1 MPELDNSKPPLFVPS
16 KRSYND
22 FVLAWRGHSR
32 KRNYSQLL
40 EWAENPDNA
49 PEALTQQQQT
59 WNSRFFSDLVDSLY
73 NGETD
78 DAATAALAAI
88 DAAADDGMQL
98 WTALKREIDITLP
111 SARSHAEDQLKTK
124 TKQKHDETVAEFGL
138 RFRAV
143 CANVHERHRASP
155 LNWLLIWTLT
165 TTTRSSYPTSSVAP
179 TNARPYTIVSYAQI
193 QKTADA
199 ALHYPCKGAAVAVTA
214 AARVAEEAATPNV
227 STRSDTTDAAKTQTV
242 QLHTLTTLRCVMR
255 LAARV
260 TTQHVGAATP
270 TQAAEVAVDEADI
283 KVAEAD
289 EEDDTRCT
297 TDASHHGIGG
307 TQQYLPPPPPLP
319 SQLMQNNIARVG
331 EAFPTMNAPPPTG
344 QMYQTGPY
352 RRTFAITLATNEP
365 NCSKYIVDNAS
376 PYTLTGSLHHLYD
389 VQQLEKPKE
398 IGGIKKDSTIECTHV
413 GKIDFTTHEG
423 TLTVS
428 NAYYSAELAGFVSI
442 LSYIV
447 MRDAGAVLVDKKTD
461 PYILLPNSDIMF
473 LKEMDSGHL
482 YTELTSLTNVDEAY
496 PTLPINAG
504 QWHARLGHL
513 HPRRIENFPS
523 DAEQIP
529 ADAECPACQLH
540 KSKRTRREPAQSIT
554 EYKIGE
560 VWSTDAIRP
569 GTISVS
575 GVTTFFPFIDYG
587 SRFVFDY
594 YAVSKEITEYIAIL
608 KQWVSDIHTVRNTVN
623 PDINWPKQLRTDHEQ
638 LFMHPDCVAFLNYH
652 GITAVPVPPYQH
664 HKVGRVERRYG
675 IIHQHALVM
684 METAQIYDRVWPAA
698 YSFAVFHT
706 NSAKQYP
713 SAIVH
718 GVTTDSQGMYPSP
731 NSMFLKRETDLNFT
745 RIPFCVSYVYYEQH
759 SKFQQ
764 RSNRGVLVGYSKDV
778 PGSYVIWQPDENKTK
793 LSAHVTC
800 MEKLKE
806 DGTLLHPAHIFY
818 PELARTK
825 VSKSAC
831 VFNIGTKIGPGG
843 RRIAKTSVPH
853 APSTNLMEIGG
864 ELDTHSQKT
873 THSALDYAFATD
885 VSETPGF
892 EPRTYEEAIHSK
904 DHERWILAID
914 SELNSHQLYGTWIV
928 IDNDGTVK
936 NLIGCKWVFKIK
948 LNSDGSIA
956 RYKARLVAQGF
967 SQIHGVDYSET
978 YAPVVQYQTLRT
990 LLAIYSARGFYF
1002 GQIDVE
1008 TAYLYALVQELI
1020 YMRPPKGTNYGPNK
1034 ICRLLKSLYGLK
1046 QAGRNWYLDLKDYLV
1061 ELGFKPG
1068 EVDIGMYSAAVGTEN
1083 EIWILVYVDDI
1094 IFASKNEQ
1102 TKDIL
1107 AGHLRKKYRITEPA
1121 QLTWALGMKISF
1133 AADGIILT
1141 QDLYVSKI
1149 LERFGF
1155 TSAAKSATTPLA
1167 HGTTLTRA
1175 DEEDAEARHLAQQ
1188 FVGAILYAAV
1198 ISRPDLSSTVRVMS
1212 HVMSKPPSNFEACK
1226 KHVLRYL
1233 SGTINRGIKY
1243 NTNSNVP
1250 LKLIGYCD
1258 ASWGD
1263 NHENRR
1269 STSGYIFFL
1278 NGGPISWASYLQTTV
1293 ALSTVESEVM
1303 ALTEAI
1309 KEAIYIRRLLESLG
1323 AAQEGPTIIY
1333 TDSTELK
1340 RSSIIRRRTG
1350 ERNTSRSDAS
1360 SSSFTSDTKRSK
1372 SNE

>member
-78 DAATAALAAI
+78 DAATAALAAM

-138 RFRAV
+138 RFRGAV
-143 CANVHERHRASP
+143 REFKNRGGEMTNYKYAELFAANVHERHQRIALELVTDLDPDDDNAIIIPDIIRRTNERASLHDRIIRANP
-155 LNWLLIWTLT
+155 E
-165 TTTRSSYPTSSVAP
+165 
-179 TNARPYTIVSYAQI
+179 
-193 QKTADA
+193 TADA

-227 STRSDTTDAAKTQTV
+227 STRSDTTDAAKMQTV

-376 PYTLTGSLHHLYD
+376 PYTLTGSLNHLYD

-398 IGGIKKDSTIECTHV
+398 IGGIKKDSTIKCTHV

-428 NAYYSAELAGFVSI
+428 NAYY
-442 LSYIV
+442 
-447 MRDAGAVLVDKKTD
+447 
-461 PYILLPNSDIMF
+461 
-473 LKEMDSGHL
+473 
-482 YTELTSLTNVDEAY
+482 
-496 PTLPINAG
+496 
-504 QWHARLGHL
+504 
-513 HPRRIENFPS
+513 
-523 DAEQIP
+523 
-529 ADAECPACQLH
+529 
-540 KSKRTRREPAQSIT
+540 
-554 EYKIGE
+554 
-560 VWSTDAIRP
+560 
-569 GTISVS
+569 
-575 GVTTFFPFIDYG
+575 
-587 SRFVFDY
+587 
-594 YAVSKEITEYIAIL
+594 
-608 KQWVSDIHTVRNTVN
+608 
-623 PDINWPKQLRTDHEQ
+623 
-638 LFMHPDCVAFLNYH
+638 
-652 GITAVPVPPYQH
+652 
-664 HKVGRVERRYG
+664 
-675 IIHQHALVM
+675 
-684 METAQIYDRVWPAA
+684 
-698 YSFAVFHT
+698 
-706 NSAKQYP
+706 
-713 SAIVH
+713 
-718 GVTTDSQGMYPSP
+718 
-731 NSMFLKRETDLNFT
+731 
-745 RIPFCVSYVYYEQH
+745 
-759 SKFQQ
+759 
-764 RSNRGVLVGYSKDV
+764 
-778 PGSYVIWQPDENKTK
+778 
-793 LSAHVTC
+793 
-800 MEKLKE
+800 
-806 DGTLLHPAHIFY
+806 
-818 PELARTK
+818 
-825 VSKSAC
+825 
-831 VFNIGTKIGPGG
+831 
-843 RRIAKTSVPH
+843 
-853 APSTNLMEIGG
+853 
-864 ELDTHSQKT
+864 
-873 THSALDYAFATD
+873 
-885 VSETPGF
+885 
-892 EPRTYEEAIHSK
+892 
-904 DHERWILAID
+904 
-914 SELNSHQLYGTWIV
+914 
-928 IDNDGTVK
+928 
-936 NLIGCKWVFKIK
+936 
-948 LNSDGSIA
+948 
-956 RYKARLVAQGF
+956 
-967 SQIHGVDYSET
+967 
-978 YAPVVQYQTLRT
+978 
-990 LLAIYSARGFYF
+990 GFYF

-1102 TKDIL
+1102 TKDIF

-1121 QLTWALGMKISF
+1121 QLTWALGMKVSF

-1198 ISRPDLSSTVRVMS
+1198 ISRPDLSSTVRAMS

-1243 NTNSNVP
+1243 NTNSNIP

-1333 TDSTELK
+1333 TDSTGAEALVDHPTSHRRTK
-1340 RSSIIRRRTG
+1340 HIEIRREFIKFHIGHETVKI
-1350 ERNTSRSDAS
+1350 ERVS
-1360 SSSFTSDTKRSK
+1360 TKDQLADILTKPLRQDIH
-1372 SNE
+1372 NYLVQMILHG

>member
-138 RFRAV
+138 RFRGAV
-143 CANVHERHRASP
+143 REFKNRGGEMTNYKYAELFAANVHERHQRIALELVTDLDPDDDNAIIIPDIIRRTNERASLHDRIIRANP
-155 LNWLLIWTLT
+155 ENRRRRLALPVQGRGGGRNGGRTGGRGGRNT
-165 TTTRSSYPTSSVAP
+165 ERFDPQRHNRRCQNANCPAP
-179 TNARPYTIVSYAQI
+179 HTHDTPMCYAPGGARHDP
-193 QKTADA
+193 
-199 ALHYPCKGAAVAVTA
+199 
-214 AARVAEEAATPNV
+214 ARWRGN
-227 STRSDTTDAAKTQTV
+227 TDAGRGGRGGRGGYQGGRGGRGGRHPLQYTPQPQHYTPQQHQNFQ
-242 QLHTLTTLRCVMR
+242 QLGGAYTTYPAYPV
-255 LAARV
+255 LA
-260 TTQHVGAATP
+260 
-270 TQAAEVAVDEADI
+270 
-283 KVAEAD
+283 
-289 EEDDTRCT
+289 

-376 PYTLTGSLHHLYD
+376 PYTLTGSLNHLYD

-398 IGGIKKDSTIECTHV
+398 IGGIKKDSTIKCTHV

-428 NAYYSAELAGFVSI
+428 NAYY
-442 LSYIV
+442 
-447 MRDAGAVLVDKKTD
+447 
-461 PYILLPNSDIMF
+461 
-473 LKEMDSGHL
+473 
-482 YTELTSLTNVDEAY
+482 
-496 PTLPINAG
+496 
-504 QWHARLGHL
+504 
-513 HPRRIENFPS
+513 
-523 DAEQIP
+523 
-529 ADAECPACQLH
+529 
-540 KSKRTRREPAQSIT
+540 
-554 EYKIGE
+554 
-560 VWSTDAIRP
+560 
-569 GTISVS
+569 
-575 GVTTFFPFIDYG
+575 
-587 SRFVFDY
+587 
-594 YAVSKEITEYIAIL
+594 
-608 KQWVSDIHTVRNTVN
+608 
-623 PDINWPKQLRTDHEQ
+623 
-638 LFMHPDCVAFLNYH
+638 
-652 GITAVPVPPYQH
+652 
-664 HKVGRVERRYG
+664 
-675 IIHQHALVM
+675 
-684 METAQIYDRVWPAA
+684 
-698 YSFAVFHT
+698 
-706 NSAKQYP
+706 
-713 SAIVH
+713 
-718 GVTTDSQGMYPSP
+718 
-731 NSMFLKRETDLNFT
+731 
-745 RIPFCVSYVYYEQH
+745 
-759 SKFQQ
+759 
-764 RSNRGVLVGYSKDV
+764 
-778 PGSYVIWQPDENKTK
+778 
-793 LSAHVTC
+793 
-800 MEKLKE
+800 
-806 DGTLLHPAHIFY
+806 
-818 PELARTK
+818 
-825 VSKSAC
+825 
-831 VFNIGTKIGPGG
+831 
-843 RRIAKTSVPH
+843 
-853 APSTNLMEIGG
+853 
-864 ELDTHSQKT
+864 
-873 THSALDYAFATD
+873 
-885 VSETPGF
+885 
-892 EPRTYEEAIHSK
+892 
-904 DHERWILAID
+904 
-914 SELNSHQLYGTWIV
+914 
-928 IDNDGTVK
+928 
-936 NLIGCKWVFKIK
+936 
-948 LNSDGSIA
+948 
-956 RYKARLVAQGF
+956 
-967 SQIHGVDYSET
+967 
-978 YAPVVQYQTLRT
+978 
-990 LLAIYSARGFYF
+990 GFYF

-1034 ICRLLKSLYGLK
+1034 ICRLLK
-1046 QAGRNWYLDLKDYLV
+1046 
-1061 ELGFKPG
+1061 

-1102 TKDIL
+1102 TKDIF

-1141 QDLYVSKI
+1141 QDLYMSKI

-1333 TDSTELK
+1333 TDSTGAEALVDHPTSHRRTK
-1340 RSSIIRRRTG
+1340 HIEIRREFIKFHIGHETVKI
-1350 ERNTSRSDAS
+1350 ERVS
-1360 SSSFTSDTKRSK
+1360 TKDQLADIMTKPLRQDIH
-1372 SNE
+1372 NYLVQMILHG

>member
-1 MPELDNSKPPLFVPS
+1 M
-16 KRSYND
+16 
-22 FVLAWRGHSR
+22 
-32 KRNYSQLL
+32 
-40 EWAENPDNA
+40 
-49 PEALTQQQQT
+49 
-59 WNSRFFSDLVDSLY
+59 
-73 NGETD
+73 
-78 DAATAALAAI
+78 

-138 RFRAV
+138 RFRGAV
-143 CANVHERHRASP
+143 REFKNRGGEMTNYKYAELFAANVHERHQRIALELVTDLDPDDDNAIIIPDIIRRTNERASLHDRIIRANP
-155 LNWLLIWTLT
+155 ENRRRRLALPVQGRGGGRNGGRTGGRGGRNT
-165 TTTRSSYPTSSVAP
+165 ERFDPQRHNRRCQNANCPAP
-179 TNARPYTIVSYAQI
+179 HTHDTPMCYAPGGARHDP
-193 QKTADA
+193 
-199 ALHYPCKGAAVAVTA
+199 
-214 AARVAEEAATPNV
+214 ARWRGN
-227 STRSDTTDAAKTQTV
+227 TDAGRGGRGGRGGYQGGRGGRGGRHPLQYTPQPQHYTPQQHQNFQ
-242 QLHTLTTLRCVMR
+242 QLGGAYTTYPAYPV
-255 LAARV
+255 LA
-260 TTQHVGAATP
+260 
-270 TQAAEVAVDEADI
+270 
-283 KVAEAD
+283 
-289 EEDDTRCT
+289 

-376 PYTLTGSLHHLYD
+376 PYTLTGSLNHLYD

-398 IGGIKKDSTIECTHV
+398 IGGIKKDSTIKCTHV

-428 NAYYSAELAGFVSI
+428 NAYY
-442 LSYIV
+442 
-447 MRDAGAVLVDKKTD
+447 
-461 PYILLPNSDIMF
+461 
-473 LKEMDSGHL
+473 
-482 YTELTSLTNVDEAY
+482 
-496 PTLPINAG
+496 
-504 QWHARLGHL
+504 
-513 HPRRIENFPS
+513 
-523 DAEQIP
+523 
-529 ADAECPACQLH
+529 
-540 KSKRTRREPAQSIT
+540 
-554 EYKIGE
+554 
-560 VWSTDAIRP
+560 
-569 GTISVS
+569 
-575 GVTTFFPFIDYG
+575 
-587 SRFVFDY
+587 
-594 YAVSKEITEYIAIL
+594 
-608 KQWVSDIHTVRNTVN
+608 
-623 PDINWPKQLRTDHEQ
+623 
-638 LFMHPDCVAFLNYH
+638 
-652 GITAVPVPPYQH
+652 
-664 HKVGRVERRYG
+664 
-675 IIHQHALVM
+675 
-684 METAQIYDRVWPAA
+684 
-698 YSFAVFHT
+698 
-706 NSAKQYP
+706 
-713 SAIVH
+713 
-718 GVTTDSQGMYPSP
+718 
-731 NSMFLKRETDLNFT
+731 
-745 RIPFCVSYVYYEQH
+745 
-759 SKFQQ
+759 
-764 RSNRGVLVGYSKDV
+764 
-778 PGSYVIWQPDENKTK
+778 
-793 LSAHVTC
+793 
-800 MEKLKE
+800 
-806 DGTLLHPAHIFY
+806 
-818 PELARTK
+818 
-825 VSKSAC
+825 
-831 VFNIGTKIGPGG
+831 
-843 RRIAKTSVPH
+843 
-853 APSTNLMEIGG
+853 
-864 ELDTHSQKT
+864 
-873 THSALDYAFATD
+873 
-885 VSETPGF
+885 
-892 EPRTYEEAIHSK
+892 
-904 DHERWILAID
+904 
-914 SELNSHQLYGTWIV
+914 
-928 IDNDGTVK
+928 
-936 NLIGCKWVFKIK
+936 
-948 LNSDGSIA
+948 
-956 RYKARLVAQGF
+956 
-967 SQIHGVDYSET
+967 
-978 YAPVVQYQTLRT
+978 
-990 LLAIYSARGFYF
+990 GFYF

-1102 TKDIL
+1102 TKDIF

-1141 QDLYVSKI
+1141 QDLYMSKI

-1198 ISRPDLSSTVRVMS
+1198 ISRPDLSSTVRAMS

-1333 TDSTELK
+1333 TDSTGAEALVDHPTSHRRTK
-1340 RSSIIRRRTG
+1340 HIEIRREFIKFQNITKTNTN
-1350 ERNTSRSDAS
+1350 RNI
-1360 SSSFTSDTKRSK
+1360 TKTNTNSK
-1372 SNE
+1372 HYKNK

>member
-22 FVLAWRGHSR
+22 FVLGLARSLAKAKLLAVVGVGRKSGQRTGSTHSTAADV
-32 KRNYSQLL
+32 
-40 EWAENPDNA
+40 E
-49 PEALTQQQQT
+49 LTI
-59 WNSRFFSDLVDSLY
+59 FSDLVDSLY

-78 DAATAALAAI
+78 DAATAALAAM

-138 RFRAV
+138 RFRGAV
-143 CANVHERHRASP
+143 REFKNRGGEMTNYKYAELFAANVHERHQRIALELVTDLDPDDDNAIIIPDIIRRTNERASLHDRIIRANP
-155 LNWLLIWTLT
+155 ENRRRRLALPVQGRGGGRNGGRTGGRGGRNT
-165 TTTRSSYPTSSVAP
+165 ERFDPQRHNRRCQNANCPAP
-179 TNARPYTIVSYAQI
+179 HTHDTPMCYAPGGARHDP
-193 QKTADA
+193 
-199 ALHYPCKGAAVAVTA
+199 
-214 AARVAEEAATPNV
+214 ARWRGN
-227 STRSDTTDAAKTQTV
+227 TDAGRGGRGGRGGYQGGRGGRGGRHPLQYTPQPQHYTPQQHQNFQ
-242 QLHTLTTLRCVMR
+242 QLGGAYTTYPAYPV
-255 LAARV
+255 LA
-260 TTQHVGAATP
+260 
-270 TQAAEVAVDEADI
+270 
-283 KVAEAD
+283 
-289 EEDDTRCT
+289 

-376 PYTLTGSLHHLYD
+376 PYTLTGSLNHLYD

-398 IGGIKKDSTIECTHV
+398 IGGIKKDSTIKCTHV

-428 NAYYSAELAGFVSI
+428 NAYY
-442 LSYIV
+442 
-447 MRDAGAVLVDKKTD
+447 
-461 PYILLPNSDIMF
+461 
-473 LKEMDSGHL
+473 
-482 YTELTSLTNVDEAY
+482 
-496 PTLPINAG
+496 
-504 QWHARLGHL
+504 
-513 HPRRIENFPS
+513 
-523 DAEQIP
+523 
-529 ADAECPACQLH
+529 
-540 KSKRTRREPAQSIT
+540 
-554 EYKIGE
+554 
-560 VWSTDAIRP
+560 
-569 GTISVS
+569 
-575 GVTTFFPFIDYG
+575 
-587 SRFVFDY
+587 
-594 YAVSKEITEYIAIL
+594 
-608 KQWVSDIHTVRNTVN
+608 
-623 PDINWPKQLRTDHEQ
+623 
-638 LFMHPDCVAFLNYH
+638 
-652 GITAVPVPPYQH
+652 
-664 HKVGRVERRYG
+664 
-675 IIHQHALVM
+675 
-684 METAQIYDRVWPAA
+684 
-698 YSFAVFHT
+698 
-706 NSAKQYP
+706 
-713 SAIVH
+713 
-718 GVTTDSQGMYPSP
+718 
-731 NSMFLKRETDLNFT
+731 
-745 RIPFCVSYVYYEQH
+745 
-759 SKFQQ
+759 
-764 RSNRGVLVGYSKDV
+764 
-778 PGSYVIWQPDENKTK
+778 
-793 LSAHVTC
+793 
-800 MEKLKE
+800 
-806 DGTLLHPAHIFY
+806 
-818 PELARTK
+818 
-825 VSKSAC
+825 
-831 VFNIGTKIGPGG
+831 
-843 RRIAKTSVPH
+843 
-853 APSTNLMEIGG
+853 
-864 ELDTHSQKT
+864 
-873 THSALDYAFATD
+873 
-885 VSETPGF
+885 
-892 EPRTYEEAIHSK
+892 
-904 DHERWILAID
+904 
-914 SELNSHQLYGTWIV
+914 
-928 IDNDGTVK
+928 
-936 NLIGCKWVFKIK
+936 
-948 LNSDGSIA
+948 
-956 RYKARLVAQGF
+956 
-967 SQIHGVDYSET
+967 
-978 YAPVVQYQTLRT
+978 
-990 LLAIYSARGFYF
+990 GFYF

-1102 TKDIL
+1102 TKDIF

-1121 QLTWALGMKISF
+1121 QLTWALGMKVSF

-1333 TDSTELK
+1333 TDSTGAEALVDHPTSHRRTK
-1340 RSSIIRRRTG
+1340 HIEIRREFIKFHIGHETVKI
-1350 ERNTSRSDAS
+1350 ERVS
-1360 SSSFTSDTKRSK
+1360 TKDQLADIMTKPLRQDIH
-1372 SNE
+1372 NYLVRMILHG

>member
-78 DAATAALAAI
+78 DAATAALAAM

-138 RFRAV
+138 RFRGAV
-143 CANVHERHRASP
+143 REFKNRGGEMTNYKYAELFAANVHERHQRIALELVTDLDPDDDNAIIIPDIIRRTNERASLHDRIIRANP
-155 LNWLLIWTLT
+155 ENRRRRLALPVQGRGGGRNGGRTGGRGGRNT
-165 TTTRSSYPTSSVAP
+165 ERFDPQRHNRRCQNANCPAP
-179 TNARPYTIVSYAQI
+179 HTHDTPMCYAPGGARHDP
-193 QKTADA
+193 
-199 ALHYPCKGAAVAVTA
+199 
-214 AARVAEEAATPNV
+214 ARWRGN
-227 STRSDTTDAAKTQTV
+227 TDAGRGGRGGRGGYQGGRGGRGGRHPLQYTPQPQHYTPQQHQNFQ
-242 QLHTLTTLRCVMR
+242 QLGGAYTTYPAYPV
-255 LAARV
+255 LA
-260 TTQHVGAATP
+260 
-270 TQAAEVAVDEADI
+270 
-283 KVAEAD
+283 
-289 EEDDTRCT
+289 

-319 SQLMQNNIARVG
+319 SRLMQNNIARVG

-376 PYTLTGSLHHLYD
+376 PYTLTGSLNHLYD

-398 IGGIKKDSTIECTHV
+398 IGGIKKDSTIKCTHV

-428 NAYYSAELAGFVSI
+428 NAYY
-442 LSYIV
+442 
-447 MRDAGAVLVDKKTD
+447 
-461 PYILLPNSDIMF
+461 
-473 LKEMDSGHL
+473 
-482 YTELTSLTNVDEAY
+482 
-496 PTLPINAG
+496 
-504 QWHARLGHL
+504 
-513 HPRRIENFPS
+513 
-523 DAEQIP
+523 
-529 ADAECPACQLH
+529 
-540 KSKRTRREPAQSIT
+540 
-554 EYKIGE
+554 
-560 VWSTDAIRP
+560 
-569 GTISVS
+569 
-575 GVTTFFPFIDYG
+575 
-587 SRFVFDY
+587 
-594 YAVSKEITEYIAIL
+594 
-608 KQWVSDIHTVRNTVN
+608 
-623 PDINWPKQLRTDHEQ
+623 
-638 LFMHPDCVAFLNYH
+638 
-652 GITAVPVPPYQH
+652 
-664 HKVGRVERRYG
+664 
-675 IIHQHALVM
+675 
-684 METAQIYDRVWPAA
+684 
-698 YSFAVFHT
+698 
-706 NSAKQYP
+706 
-713 SAIVH
+713 
-718 GVTTDSQGMYPSP
+718 
-731 NSMFLKRETDLNFT
+731 
-745 RIPFCVSYVYYEQH
+745 
-759 SKFQQ
+759 
-764 RSNRGVLVGYSKDV
+764 
-778 PGSYVIWQPDENKTK
+778 
-793 LSAHVTC
+793 
-800 MEKLKE
+800 
-806 DGTLLHPAHIFY
+806 
-818 PELARTK
+818 
-825 VSKSAC
+825 
-831 VFNIGTKIGPGG
+831 
-843 RRIAKTSVPH
+843 
-853 APSTNLMEIGG
+853 
-864 ELDTHSQKT
+864 
-873 THSALDYAFATD
+873 
-885 VSETPGF
+885 
-892 EPRTYEEAIHSK
+892 
-904 DHERWILAID
+904 
-914 SELNSHQLYGTWIV
+914 
-928 IDNDGTVK
+928 
-936 NLIGCKWVFKIK
+936 
-948 LNSDGSIA
+948 
-956 RYKARLVAQGF
+956 
-967 SQIHGVDYSET
+967 
-978 YAPVVQYQTLRT
+978 
-990 LLAIYSARGFYF
+990 GFYF

-1102 TKDIL
+1102 TKDIF

-1121 QLTWALGMKISF
+1121 QLTWALGMKVSF

-1141 QDLYVSKI
+1141 QDLYMSKI

-1198 ISRPDLSSTVRVMS
+1198 ISRPDLSSTVRAMS

-1333 TDSTELK
+1333 TDSTGAEALVDHPTSHRRTK
-1340 RSSIIRRRTG
+1340 HIEIRREFIKFHIGHETVKI
-1350 ERNTSRSDAS
+1350 ERVS
-1360 SSSFTSDTKRSK
+1360 TKDQLADIMTKPLRQDIH
-1372 SNE
+1372 NYLVQMILHG

>member
-78 DAATAALAAI
+78 DAATAALAAM

-138 RFRAV
+138 RFRGAV
-143 CANVHERHRASP
+143 REFKNRGGEMTNYKYAELFAANVHERHQRIALELVTDLDPDDDNAIIIPDIIRRTNERASLHDRIIRANP
-155 LNWLLIWTLT
+155 ENRRRRLALPVQGRGGGRNGGRTGGRGGRNT
-165 TTTRSSYPTSSVAP
+165 ERFDPQRHNRRCQNANCPAP
-179 TNARPYTIVSYAQI
+179 HTHDTPMCYAPGGARHDP
-193 QKTADA
+193 
-199 ALHYPCKGAAVAVTA
+199 
-214 AARVAEEAATPNV
+214 ARWRGN
-227 STRSDTTDAAKTQTV
+227 TDAGRGGRGGRGGYQGGRGGRGGRHPLQYTPQPQHYTPQQHQNFQ
-242 QLHTLTTLRCVMR
+242 QLGGAYTTYPAYPV
-255 LAARV
+255 LA
-260 TTQHVGAATP
+260 
-270 TQAAEVAVDEADI
+270 
-283 KVAEAD
+283 
-289 EEDDTRCT
+289 

-376 PYTLTGSLHHLYD
+376 PYTLTGSLNHLYD

-398 IGGIKKDSTIECTHV
+398 IGGIKKDSTIKCTHV

-428 NAYYSAELAGFVSI
+428 NAYY
-442 LSYIV
+442 
-447 MRDAGAVLVDKKTD
+447 
-461 PYILLPNSDIMF
+461 
-473 LKEMDSGHL
+473 
-482 YTELTSLTNVDEAY
+482 
-496 PTLPINAG
+496 
-504 QWHARLGHL
+504 
-513 HPRRIENFPS
+513 
-523 DAEQIP
+523 
-529 ADAECPACQLH
+529 
-540 KSKRTRREPAQSIT
+540 
-554 EYKIGE
+554 
-560 VWSTDAIRP
+560 
-569 GTISVS
+569 
-575 GVTTFFPFIDYG
+575 
-587 SRFVFDY
+587 
-594 YAVSKEITEYIAIL
+594 
-608 KQWVSDIHTVRNTVN
+608 
-623 PDINWPKQLRTDHEQ
+623 
-638 LFMHPDCVAFLNYH
+638 
-652 GITAVPVPPYQH
+652 
-664 HKVGRVERRYG
+664 
-675 IIHQHALVM
+675 
-684 METAQIYDRVWPAA
+684 
-698 YSFAVFHT
+698 
-706 NSAKQYP
+706 
-713 SAIVH
+713 
-718 GVTTDSQGMYPSP
+718 
-731 NSMFLKRETDLNFT
+731 
-745 RIPFCVSYVYYEQH
+745 
-759 SKFQQ
+759 
-764 RSNRGVLVGYSKDV
+764 
-778 PGSYVIWQPDENKTK
+778 
-793 LSAHVTC
+793 
-800 MEKLKE
+800 
-806 DGTLLHPAHIFY
+806 
-818 PELARTK
+818 
-825 VSKSAC
+825 
-831 VFNIGTKIGPGG
+831 
-843 RRIAKTSVPH
+843 
-853 APSTNLMEIGG
+853 
-864 ELDTHSQKT
+864 
-873 THSALDYAFATD
+873 
-885 VSETPGF
+885 
-892 EPRTYEEAIHSK
+892 
-904 DHERWILAID
+904 
-914 SELNSHQLYGTWIV
+914 
-928 IDNDGTVK
+928 
-936 NLIGCKWVFKIK
+936 
-948 LNSDGSIA
+948 
-956 RYKARLVAQGF
+956 
-967 SQIHGVDYSET
+967 
-978 YAPVVQYQTLRT
+978 
-990 LLAIYSARGFYF
+990 GFYF

-1102 TKDIL
+1102 TKDIF

-1121 QLTWALGMKISF
+1121 QLTWALGMKVSF

-1198 ISRPDLSSTVRVMS
+1198 ISRPDLSSTVRAMS

-1333 TDSTELK
+1333 TDSTGAEALVDHPTSHRRTK
-1340 RSSIIRRRTG
+1340 HIEIRREFIKFHIGHETVKI
-1350 ERNTSRSDAS
+1350 ERVS
-1360 SSSFTSDTKRSK
+1360 TKDQLADILTKPLRQDIH
-1372 SNE
+1372 NYLVQMILHG

>member
-78 DAATAALAAI
+78 DAATAALAAM

-138 RFRAV
+138 RFRGAY
-143 CANVHERHRASP
+143 ANSRIAARIALELVTDLDPDDDNAIIIPDIIRRTNERASLHDRIIRANP
-155 LNWLLIWTLT
+155 ENRRRRLALPVQGRGGGRNGGRTGGRGGRNT
-165 TTTRSSYPTSSVAP
+165 ERFDPQRHNRRCQNANCPAP
-179 TNARPYTIVSYAQI
+179 HTHDTPMCYAPGGARHDP
-193 QKTADA
+193 
-199 ALHYPCKGAAVAVTA
+199 
-214 AARVAEEAATPNV
+214 ARWRGN
-227 STRSDTTDAAKTQTV
+227 TDAGRGGRGGRGGYQGGRGGRGGRHPLQYTPQPQHYTPQQHQNFQ
-242 QLHTLTTLRCVMR
+242 QLGGAYTTYPAYPV
-255 LAARV
+255 LA
-260 TTQHVGAATP
+260 
-270 TQAAEVAVDEADI
+270 
-283 KVAEAD
+283 
-289 EEDDTRCT
+289 

-376 PYTLTGSLHHLYD
+376 PYTLTGSLNHLYD

-398 IGGIKKDSTIECTHV
+398 IGGIKKDSTIKCTHV

-428 NAYYSAELAGFVSI
+428 NAYY
-442 LSYIV
+442 
-447 MRDAGAVLVDKKTD
+447 
-461 PYILLPNSDIMF
+461 
-473 LKEMDSGHL
+473 
-482 YTELTSLTNVDEAY
+482 
-496 PTLPINAG
+496 
-504 QWHARLGHL
+504 
-513 HPRRIENFPS
+513 
-523 DAEQIP
+523 
-529 ADAECPACQLH
+529 
-540 KSKRTRREPAQSIT
+540 
-554 EYKIGE
+554 
-560 VWSTDAIRP
+560 
-569 GTISVS
+569 
-575 GVTTFFPFIDYG
+575 
-587 SRFVFDY
+587 
-594 YAVSKEITEYIAIL
+594 
-608 KQWVSDIHTVRNTVN
+608 
-623 PDINWPKQLRTDHEQ
+623 
-638 LFMHPDCVAFLNYH
+638 
-652 GITAVPVPPYQH
+652 
-664 HKVGRVERRYG
+664 
-675 IIHQHALVM
+675 
-684 METAQIYDRVWPAA
+684 
-698 YSFAVFHT
+698 
-706 NSAKQYP
+706 
-713 SAIVH
+713 
-718 GVTTDSQGMYPSP
+718 
-731 NSMFLKRETDLNFT
+731 
-745 RIPFCVSYVYYEQH
+745 
-759 SKFQQ
+759 
-764 RSNRGVLVGYSKDV
+764 
-778 PGSYVIWQPDENKTK
+778 
-793 LSAHVTC
+793 
-800 MEKLKE
+800 
-806 DGTLLHPAHIFY
+806 
-818 PELARTK
+818 
-825 VSKSAC
+825 
-831 VFNIGTKIGPGG
+831 
-843 RRIAKTSVPH
+843 
-853 APSTNLMEIGG
+853 
-864 ELDTHSQKT
+864 
-873 THSALDYAFATD
+873 
-885 VSETPGF
+885 
-892 EPRTYEEAIHSK
+892 
-904 DHERWILAID
+904 
-914 SELNSHQLYGTWIV
+914 
-928 IDNDGTVK
+928 
-936 NLIGCKWVFKIK
+936 
-948 LNSDGSIA
+948 
-956 RYKARLVAQGF
+956 
-967 SQIHGVDYSET
+967 
-978 YAPVVQYQTLRT
+978 
-990 LLAIYSARGFYF
+990 GFYF

-1102 TKDIL
+1102 TKDIF

-1121 QLTWALGMKISF
+1121 QPTWALGMKVSF

-1198 ISRPDLSSTVRVMS
+1198 IGRPDLSSTVRAMS

-1226 KHVLRYL
+1226 KHVA
-1233 SGTINRGIKY
+1233 
-1243 NTNSNVP
+1243 
-1250 LKLIGYCD
+1250 LIGYCD

-1333 TDSTELK
+1333 TDSTGAEALVDHPTSHRRTK
-1340 RSSIIRRRTG
+1340 HIEIRREFIKFHIGHETVKI
-1350 ERNTSRSDAS
+1350 ERVS
-1360 SSSFTSDTKRSK
+1360 TKDQLADIMTKPLRQDIH
-1372 SNE
+1372 NYLVQMILHG

>member
-78 DAATAALAAI
+78 DAATAALAAM

-138 RFRAV
+138 RFRGAV
-143 CANVHERHRASP
+143 REFKNRGGEMTNYKYAELFAANVHERHQRIALELVTDLDPDDDNAIIIPDIIRRTNERASLHDRIIRANP
-155 LNWLLIWTLT
+155 ENRRRRLALPVQGRGGGRNGGRMGGRGGRNTE
-165 TTTRSSYPTSSVAP
+165 RFDPQRHQRRCQNANCPAP
-179 TNARPYTIVSYAQI
+179 HTHDTPMCYAPGGARHDP
-193 QKTADA
+193 
-199 ALHYPCKGAAVAVTA
+199 
-214 AARVAEEAATPNV
+214 ARWRGN
-227 STRSDTTDAAKTQTV
+227 TDAGRGGRGGRGGYQGGRGGRGGRHPLQYTPQPQHYTPQQHQNFQ
-242 QLHTLTTLRCVMR
+242 QLGGAYTTHPAYPV
-255 LAARV
+255 LA
-260 TTQHVGAATP
+260 
-270 TQAAEVAVDEADI
+270 
-283 KVAEAD
+283 
-289 EEDDTRCT
+289 
-297 TDASHHGIGG
+297 TDASYHGIGG

-376 PYTLTGSLHHLYD
+376 PYTLTGSLNHLYD

-398 IGGIKKDSTIECTHV
+398 IGGIKKDSTIKCTHV

-428 NAYYSAELAGFVSI
+428 NAYYSAELAGF
-442 LSYIV
+442 
-447 MRDAGAVLVDKKTD
+447 R
-461 PYILLPNSDIMF
+461 
-473 LKEMDSGHL
+473 
-482 YTELTSLTNVDEAY
+482 
-496 PTLPINAG
+496 
-504 QWHARLGHL
+504 
-513 HPRRIENFPS
+513 
-523 DAEQIP
+523 
-529 ADAECPACQLH
+529 
-540 KSKRTRREPAQSIT
+540 
-554 EYKIGE
+554 
-560 VWSTDAIRP
+560 
-569 GTISVS
+569 
-575 GVTTFFPFIDYG
+575 
-587 SRFVFDY
+587 
-594 YAVSKEITEYIAIL
+594 
-608 KQWVSDIHTVRNTVN
+608 
-623 PDINWPKQLRTDHEQ
+623 
-638 LFMHPDCVAFLNYH
+638 
-652 GITAVPVPPYQH
+652 
-664 HKVGRVERRYG
+664 
-675 IIHQHALVM
+675 
-684 METAQIYDRVWPAA
+684 
-698 YSFAVFHT
+698 
-706 NSAKQYP
+706 
-713 SAIVH
+713 
-718 GVTTDSQGMYPSP
+718 
-731 NSMFLKRETDLNFT
+731 
-745 RIPFCVSYVYYEQH
+745 H

-764 RSNRGVLVGYSKDV
+764 RSNRGVFVGYSKDV

-843 RRIAKTSVPH
+843 RRIAQTSVPH

-914 SELNSHQLYGTWIV
+914 SELNSHQLNGTWIV

-1102 TKDIL
+1102 TKDIF

-1121 QLTWALGMKISF
+1121 QLTWALGMKVSF

-1198 ISRPDLSSTVRVMS
+1198 ISRPDLSSTVRAMS

-1278 NGGPISWASYLQTTV
+1278 NGGPISWARSNYHLH
-1293 ALSTVESEVM
+1293 
-1303 ALTEAI
+1303 
-1309 KEAIYIRRLLESLG
+1309 G
-1323 AAQEGPTIIY
+1323 FN
-1333 TDSTELK
+1333 ELK
-1340 RSSIIRRRTG
+1340 RSSIIRRRTRRTKHIEIRREFIKFHIG
-1350 ERNTSRSDAS
+1350 HETVKIERVS
-1360 SSSFTSDTKRSK
+1360 TKDQLADIMTKPLRQDIH
-1372 SNE
+1372 NYLVQMILHG

>member
-1 MPELDNSKPPLFVPS
+1 M
-16 KRSYND
+16 
-22 FVLAWRGHSR
+22 
-32 KRNYSQLL
+32 
-40 EWAENPDNA
+40 
-49 PEALTQQQQT
+49 
-59 WNSRFFSDLVDSLY
+59 
-73 NGETD
+73 
-78 DAATAALAAI
+78 

-138 RFRAV
+138 RFRGAV
-143 CANVHERHRASP
+143 REFKNRGGEMTNYKYAELFAANVHERHQRIALELVTDLDPDDDNAIIIPDIIRRTNERASLHDRIIRANP
-155 LNWLLIWTLT
+155 ENRRRRL
-165 TTTRSSYPTSSVAP
+165 
-179 TNARPYTIVSYAQI
+179 
-193 QKTADA
+193 
-199 ALHYPCKGAAVAVTA
+199 ALPVQGRGGGRNGGRTGGRGGRNTERFDPQRHN
-214 AARVAEEAATPNV
+214 R
-227 STRSDTTDAAKTQTV
+227 RAKMQTV

-376 PYTLTGSLHHLYD
+376 PYTLTGSLNHLYD

-398 IGGIKKDSTIECTHV
+398 IGGIKKDSTIKCTHV

-540 KSKRTRREPAQSIT
+540 KSKRTRREPAQSVT

-623 PDINWPKQLRTDHEQ
+623 PDINWPTQLRTDHEQ

-745 RIPFCVSYVYYEQH
+745 RIPFCVSYVHYEQH

-885 VSETPGF
+885 VSETPDSNLA
-892 EPRTYEEAIHSK
+892 RTRKPSTRK
-904 DHERWILAID
+904 
-914 SELNSHQLYGTWIV
+914 TM
-928 IDNDGTVK
+928 NDGYLPLT
-936 NLIGCKWVFKIK
+936 

-1141 QDLYVSKI
+1141 QDLYMSKI

-1198 ISRPDLSSTVRVMS
+1198 ISRPDLSSTVRAMS

-1243 NTNSNVP
+1243 NTNSNIP

-1278 NGGPISWASYLQTTV
+1278 NGGPISWAR
-1293 ALSTVESEVM
+1293 LSTSVDFGV
-1303 ALTEAI
+1303 TW
-1309 KEAIYIRRLLESLG
+1309 R
-1323 AAQEGPTIIY
+1323 AQEGPTIIY
-1333 TDSTELK
+1333 TDSTGAEALVDHPTSHRRTK
-1340 RSSIIRRRTG
+1340 HIEIRREFIKYHIEHETVKI
-1350 ERNTSRSDAS
+1350 ERVS
-1360 SSSFTSDTKRSK
+1360 TKDQLADIMTKPLRQDIH
-1372 SNE
+1372 NYLVQMILHG

>member
-1 MPELDNSKPPLFVPS
+1 M
-16 KRSYND
+16 
-22 FVLAWRGHSR
+22 
-32 KRNYSQLL
+32 
-40 EWAENPDNA
+40 
-49 PEALTQQQQT
+49 
-59 WNSRFFSDLVDSLY
+59 
-73 NGETD
+73 
-78 DAATAALAAI
+78 

-138 RFRAV
+138 RFRGAV
-143 CANVHERHRASP
+143 REFKNRGGEMTNYKYAELFAANVHERHQRIALELVTDLDPDDDNAIIIPDIIRRTNERASLHDRIIRANP
-155 LNWLLIWTLT
+155 ENRRRRL
-165 TTTRSSYPTSSVAP
+165 
-179 TNARPYTIVSYAQI
+179 
-193 QKTADA
+193 
-199 ALHYPCKGAAVAVTA
+199 ALPVQGRGGGRNGGRTGG
-214 AARVAEEAATPNV
+214 EEAATPNV
-227 STRSDTTDAAKTQTV
+227 STRSDTTDAAKMQTV

-376 PYTLTGSLHHLYD
+376 PYTLTGSLNHLYD

-398 IGGIKKDSTIECTHV
+398 IGGIKKDSTIKCTHV

-428 NAYYSAELAGFVSI
+428 NAYY
-442 LSYIV
+442 
-447 MRDAGAVLVDKKTD
+447 
-461 PYILLPNSDIMF
+461 
-473 LKEMDSGHL
+473 
-482 YTELTSLTNVDEAY
+482 
-496 PTLPINAG
+496 
-504 QWHARLGHL
+504 
-513 HPRRIENFPS
+513 
-523 DAEQIP
+523 
-529 ADAECPACQLH
+529 
-540 KSKRTRREPAQSIT
+540 
-554 EYKIGE
+554 
-560 VWSTDAIRP
+560 
-569 GTISVS
+569 
-575 GVTTFFPFIDYG
+575 
-587 SRFVFDY
+587 
-594 YAVSKEITEYIAIL
+594 
-608 KQWVSDIHTVRNTVN
+608 
-623 PDINWPKQLRTDHEQ
+623 
-638 LFMHPDCVAFLNYH
+638 
-652 GITAVPVPPYQH
+652 
-664 HKVGRVERRYG
+664 
-675 IIHQHALVM
+675 
-684 METAQIYDRVWPAA
+684 
-698 YSFAVFHT
+698 
-706 NSAKQYP
+706 
-713 SAIVH
+713 
-718 GVTTDSQGMYPSP
+718 
-731 NSMFLKRETDLNFT
+731 
-745 RIPFCVSYVYYEQH
+745 
-759 SKFQQ
+759 
-764 RSNRGVLVGYSKDV
+764 
-778 PGSYVIWQPDENKTK
+778 
-793 LSAHVTC
+793 
-800 MEKLKE
+800 
-806 DGTLLHPAHIFY
+806 
-818 PELARTK
+818 
-825 VSKSAC
+825 
-831 VFNIGTKIGPGG
+831 
-843 RRIAKTSVPH
+843 
-853 APSTNLMEIGG
+853 
-864 ELDTHSQKT
+864 
-873 THSALDYAFATD
+873 
-885 VSETPGF
+885 
-892 EPRTYEEAIHSK
+892 
-904 DHERWILAID
+904 
-914 SELNSHQLYGTWIV
+914 
-928 IDNDGTVK
+928 
-936 NLIGCKWVFKIK
+936 
-948 LNSDGSIA
+948 
-956 RYKARLVAQGF
+956 
-967 SQIHGVDYSET
+967 
-978 YAPVVQYQTLRT
+978 
-990 LLAIYSARGFYF
+990 GFYF

-1102 TKDIL
+1102 TKDIF

-1121 QLTWALGMKISF
+1121 QLTWALGMKVSF

-1258 ASWGD
+1258 ASG
-1263 NHENRR
+1263 E
-1269 STSGYIFFL
+1269 
-1278 NGGPISWASYLQTTV
+1278 TTTRI
-1293 ALSTVESEVM
+1293 ADPHRDTF
-1303 ALTEAI
+1303 
-1309 KEAIYIRRLLESLG
+1309 
-1323 AAQEGPTIIY
+1323 
-1333 TDSTELK
+1333 
-1340 RSSIIRRRTG
+1340 SS
-1350 ERNTSRSDAS
+1350 
-1360 SSSFTSDTKRSK
+1360 
-1372 SNE
+1372 

>member
-78 DAATAALAAI
+78 DAATAALAAM

-138 RFRAV
+138 RFRGAV
-143 CANVHERHRASP
+143 REFKNRGGEMTNYKYAELFAANVHERHQRIALELVTDLDPDDDNAIIIPDIIRRTNERASLHDRIIRANP
-155 LNWLLIWTLT
+155 ENRRRRLALPVQGRGGGRNGGRTGGRGGRNT
-165 TTTRSSYPTSSVAP
+165 ERFDPQRHNRRCQNANCPAP
-179 TNARPYTIVSYAQI
+179 HTHDTPMCYAPGGARHDP
-193 QKTADA
+193 
-199 ALHYPCKGAAVAVTA
+199 
-214 AARVAEEAATPNV
+214 ARWRGN
-227 STRSDTTDAAKTQTV
+227 TDAGRGGRGGRGGYQGGRGGRGGRHPLQYTPQPQHYTPQQHQNFQ
-242 QLHTLTTLRCVMR
+242 QLGGAYTTYPAYPV
-255 LAARV
+255 LA
-260 TTQHVGAATP
+260 
-270 TQAAEVAVDEADI
+270 
-283 KVAEAD
+283 
-289 EEDDTRCT
+289 

-319 SQLMQNNIARVG
+319 SQLMQNNIAR
-331 EAFPTMNAPPPTG
+331 
-344 QMYQTGPY
+344 
-352 RRTFAITLATNEP
+352 
-365 NCSKYIVDNAS
+365 YIVDNAS
-376 PYTLTGSLHHLYD
+376 PYTLTGSLNHLYD

-398 IGGIKKDSTIECTHV
+398 IGGIKKDSTIKCTHV

-428 NAYYSAELAGFVSI
+428 NAYY
-442 LSYIV
+442 
-447 MRDAGAVLVDKKTD
+447 
-461 PYILLPNSDIMF
+461 
-473 LKEMDSGHL
+473 
-482 YTELTSLTNVDEAY
+482 
-496 PTLPINAG
+496 
-504 QWHARLGHL
+504 
-513 HPRRIENFPS
+513 
-523 DAEQIP
+523 
-529 ADAECPACQLH
+529 
-540 KSKRTRREPAQSIT
+540 
-554 EYKIGE
+554 
-560 VWSTDAIRP
+560 
-569 GTISVS
+569 
-575 GVTTFFPFIDYG
+575 
-587 SRFVFDY
+587 
-594 YAVSKEITEYIAIL
+594 
-608 KQWVSDIHTVRNTVN
+608 
-623 PDINWPKQLRTDHEQ
+623 
-638 LFMHPDCVAFLNYH
+638 
-652 GITAVPVPPYQH
+652 
-664 HKVGRVERRYG
+664 
-675 IIHQHALVM
+675 
-684 METAQIYDRVWPAA
+684 
-698 YSFAVFHT
+698 
-706 NSAKQYP
+706 
-713 SAIVH
+713 
-718 GVTTDSQGMYPSP
+718 
-731 NSMFLKRETDLNFT
+731 
-745 RIPFCVSYVYYEQH
+745 
-759 SKFQQ
+759 
-764 RSNRGVLVGYSKDV
+764 
-778 PGSYVIWQPDENKTK
+778 
-793 LSAHVTC
+793 
-800 MEKLKE
+800 
-806 DGTLLHPAHIFY
+806 
-818 PELARTK
+818 
-825 VSKSAC
+825 
-831 VFNIGTKIGPGG
+831 
-843 RRIAKTSVPH
+843 
-853 APSTNLMEIGG
+853 
-864 ELDTHSQKT
+864 
-873 THSALDYAFATD
+873 
-885 VSETPGF
+885 
-892 EPRTYEEAIHSK
+892 
-904 DHERWILAID
+904 
-914 SELNSHQLYGTWIV
+914 
-928 IDNDGTVK
+928 
-936 NLIGCKWVFKIK
+936 
-948 LNSDGSIA
+948 
-956 RYKARLVAQGF
+956 
-967 SQIHGVDYSET
+967 
-978 YAPVVQYQTLRT
+978 
-990 LLAIYSARGFYF
+990 GFYF

-1102 TKDIL
+1102 TKDIF

-1121 QLTWALGMKISF
+1121 QLTWALGMKVSF

-1333 TDSTELK
+1333 TDSTGAEALVDHPTSHRRTK
-1340 RSSIIRRRTG
+1340 HIEIRREFIKFHIGHETVKI
-1350 ERNTSRSDAS
+1350 ERVS
-1360 SSSFTSDTKRSK
+1360 TKDQLADIMTKPLRQDIH
-1372 SNE
+1372 NYLVQMILHG

>member
-1 MPELDNSKPPLFVPS
+1 M
-16 KRSYND
+16 
-22 FVLAWRGHSR
+22 
-32 KRNYSQLL
+32 
-40 EWAENPDNA
+40 
-49 PEALTQQQQT
+49 
-59 WNSRFFSDLVDSLY
+59 
-73 NGETD
+73 
-78 DAATAALAAI
+78 

-111 SARSHAEDQLKTK
+111 SRRSHAEDQLKTK

-138 RFRAV
+138 RFRGAFV
-143 CANVHERHRASP
+143 ANVHERHRRIALELVTDLDPDDDNAIIIPDIIRRTNERASLHDRIIRANP
-155 LNWLLIWTLT
+155 ENRRRRL
-165 TTTRSSYPTSSVAP
+165 
-179 TNARPYTIVSYAQI
+179 
-193 QKTADA
+193 
-199 ALHYPCKGAAVAVTA
+199 ALPVQGRGGGRNGGRTGG
-214 AARVAEEAATPNV
+214 EEAATPNV
-227 STRSDTTDAAKTQTV
+227 STRSDTTDAAKMQTV

-297 TDASHHGIGG
+297 DRRITSRHWRHA
-307 TQQYLPPPPPLP
+307 QYLPPPPPLP
-319 SQLMQNNIARVG
+319 SRLMQNNIARVG

-376 PYTLTGSLHHLYD
+376 PYTLTGSLNHLYD

-398 IGGIKKDSTIECTHV
+398 IGGIKKDSTIKCTHV

-428 NAYYSAELAGFVSI
+428 NAYY
-442 LSYIV
+442 
-447 MRDAGAVLVDKKTD
+447 
-461 PYILLPNSDIMF
+461 
-473 LKEMDSGHL
+473 
-482 YTELTSLTNVDEAY
+482 
-496 PTLPINAG
+496 
-504 QWHARLGHL
+504 
-513 HPRRIENFPS
+513 
-523 DAEQIP
+523 
-529 ADAECPACQLH
+529 
-540 KSKRTRREPAQSIT
+540 
-554 EYKIGE
+554 
-560 VWSTDAIRP
+560 
-569 GTISVS
+569 
-575 GVTTFFPFIDYG
+575 
-587 SRFVFDY
+587 
-594 YAVSKEITEYIAIL
+594 
-608 KQWVSDIHTVRNTVN
+608 
-623 PDINWPKQLRTDHEQ
+623 
-638 LFMHPDCVAFLNYH
+638 
-652 GITAVPVPPYQH
+652 
-664 HKVGRVERRYG
+664 
-675 IIHQHALVM
+675 
-684 METAQIYDRVWPAA
+684 
-698 YSFAVFHT
+698 
-706 NSAKQYP
+706 
-713 SAIVH
+713 
-718 GVTTDSQGMYPSP
+718 
-731 NSMFLKRETDLNFT
+731 
-745 RIPFCVSYVYYEQH
+745 
-759 SKFQQ
+759 
-764 RSNRGVLVGYSKDV
+764 
-778 PGSYVIWQPDENKTK
+778 
-793 LSAHVTC
+793 
-800 MEKLKE
+800 
-806 DGTLLHPAHIFY
+806 
-818 PELARTK
+818 
-825 VSKSAC
+825 
-831 VFNIGTKIGPGG
+831 
-843 RRIAKTSVPH
+843 
-853 APSTNLMEIGG
+853 
-864 ELDTHSQKT
+864 
-873 THSALDYAFATD
+873 
-885 VSETPGF
+885 
-892 EPRTYEEAIHSK
+892 
-904 DHERWILAID
+904 
-914 SELNSHQLYGTWIV
+914 
-928 IDNDGTVK
+928 
-936 NLIGCKWVFKIK
+936 
-948 LNSDGSIA
+948 
-956 RYKARLVAQGF
+956 
-967 SQIHGVDYSET
+967 
-978 YAPVVQYQTLRT
+978 
-990 LLAIYSARGFYF
+990 GFYF

-1141 QDLYVSKI
+1141 QDLYMSKI

-1198 ISRPDLSSTVRVMS
+1198 ISRPDLSSTVRAMS

-1243 NTNSNVP
+1243 NTNSNIP

-1278 NGGPISWASYLQTTV
+1278 NGGPISWAQ
-1293 ALSTVESEVM
+1293 ALVDHPTSHRRTKHIE
-1303 ALTEAI
+1303 
-1309 KEAIYIRRLLESLG
+1309 IRREFIKFHIG
-1323 AAQEGPTIIY
+1323 HETVKIERV
-1333 TDSTELK
+1333 STKDQLAD
-1340 RSSIIRRRTG
+1340 IM
-1350 ERNTSRSDAS
+1350 
-1360 SSSFTSDTKRSK
+1360 TKPLRQDIH
-1372 SNE
+1372 NYLVQMILHG

>member
-1 MPELDNSKPPLFVPS
+1 MTNYKYAELF
-16 KRSYND
+16 
-22 FVLAWRGHSR
+22 A
-32 KRNYSQLL
+32 
-40 EWAENPDNA
+40 
-49 PEALTQQQQT
+49 
-59 WNSRFFSDLVDSLY
+59 
-73 NGETD
+73 
-78 DAATAALAAI
+78 
-88 DAAADDGMQL
+88 
-98 WTALKREIDITLP
+98 
-111 SARSHAEDQLKTK
+111 
-124 TKQKHDETVAEFGL
+124 
-138 RFRAV
+138 
-143 CANVHERHRASP
+143 ANVHERHQRIALELVTALDPDDDNAIIIPDIIRRTNERASLHDRIIRANP
-155 LNWLLIWTLT
+155 ENRRRRLALPVQGRGGGRNGGRTGGRGGRNT
-165 TTTRSSYPTSSVAP
+165 ERFDPQRHNRRCQNANCPAPHTHDTPMCYAPGGTRHDP
-179 TNARPYTIVSYAQI
+179 ARWR
-193 QKTADA
+193 
-199 ALHYPCKGAAVAVTA
+199 G
-214 AARVAEEAATPNV
+214 N
-227 STRSDTTDAAKTQTV
+227 TDAGRGGRGGRGGYQGGRGGRGGRHPLQYTPQPQHYTPQQHQNFQ
-242 QLHTLTTLRCVMR
+242 QLGGAYTTYPAYPV
-255 LAARV
+255 LA
-260 TTQHVGAATP
+260 
-270 TQAAEVAVDEADI
+270 
-283 KVAEAD
+283 
-289 EEDDTRCT
+289 

-376 PYTLTGSLHHLYD
+376 PYTLTGSLNHLYD

-398 IGGIKKDSTIECTHV
+398 IGGIKKDSTIKCTHV

-540 KSKRTRREPAQSIT
+540 KSKRTRREPAQSVT

-623 PDINWPKQLRTDHEQ
+623 PDINWPTQLRTDHEQ

-745 RIPFCVSYVYYEQH
+745 RIPFCVS
-759 SKFQQ
+759 
-764 RSNRGVLVGYSKDV
+764 R
-778 PGSYVIWQPDENKTK
+778 
-793 LSAHVTC
+793 SAHRPNIRSTRA
-800 MEKLKE
+800 EYESYGNWRRTRYTFPE
-806 DGTLLHPAHIFY
+806 DNALSTRLRIRY
-818 PELARTK
+818 
-825 VSKSAC
+825 
-831 VFNIGTKIGPGG
+831 
-843 RRIAKTSVPH
+843 RRQR
-853 APSTNLMEIGG
+853 
-864 ELDTHSQKT
+864 D
-873 THSALDYAFATD
+873 
-885 VSETPGF
+885 PGF

-1102 TKDIL
+1102 TKDIF

-1121 QLTWALGMKISF
+1121 QLTWALGMKVSF

-1198 ISRPDLSSTVRVMS
+1198 ISRPDLSSTVRAMS

-1243 NTNSNVP
+1243 NTNSNIP

-1333 TDSTELK
+1333 TDSTGAEALVDHPTSHRRTK
-1340 RSSIIRRRTG
+1340 HIEIRREFIKFHIGHETVKI
-1350 ERNTSRSDAS
+1350 ERVS
-1360 SSSFTSDTKRSK
+1360 TKDQLADIMTKPLRQDIH
-1372 SNE
+1372 NYLVRMILHG

>member
-78 DAATAALAAI
+78 DAATAALAAM

-138 RFRAV
+138 RFRGAV
-143 CANVHERHRASP
+143 REFKNRGGEMTNYKYAELFAANVHERHQRIALELVTDLDPDDDNAIIIPDIIRRTNERASLHDRIIRANP
-155 LNWLLIWTLT
+155 ENRRRRLALPVQGRGGGRNGGRTGGRGGRNT
-165 TTTRSSYPTSSVAP
+165 ERFDPQRHNRRCQNANCPAP
-179 TNARPYTIVSYAQI
+179 HTHDTPMCYAPGGARHDP
-193 QKTADA
+193 
-199 ALHYPCKGAAVAVTA
+199 
-214 AARVAEEAATPNV
+214 ARWRGN
-227 STRSDTTDAAKTQTV
+227 TDAGRGGRGGRGGYQGGRGGRGGRHPLQYTPQPQHYTPQQHQNFQ
-242 QLHTLTTLRCVMR
+242 QLGGAYTTYPAYPV
-255 LAARV
+255 LA
-260 TTQHVGAATP
+260 
-270 TQAAEVAVDEADI
+270 
-283 KVAEAD
+283 
-289 EEDDTRCT
+289 

-376 PYTLTGSLHHLYD
+376 PYTLTGSLNHLYD

-398 IGGIKKDSTIECTHV
+398 IGGIKKDSTIKCTHV

-428 NAYYSAELAGFVSI
+428 NAYY
-442 LSYIV
+442 
-447 MRDAGAVLVDKKTD
+447 
-461 PYILLPNSDIMF
+461 
-473 LKEMDSGHL
+473 
-482 YTELTSLTNVDEAY
+482 
-496 PTLPINAG
+496 
-504 QWHARLGHL
+504 
-513 HPRRIENFPS
+513 
-523 DAEQIP
+523 
-529 ADAECPACQLH
+529 
-540 KSKRTRREPAQSIT
+540 
-554 EYKIGE
+554 
-560 VWSTDAIRP
+560 
-569 GTISVS
+569 
-575 GVTTFFPFIDYG
+575 
-587 SRFVFDY
+587 
-594 YAVSKEITEYIAIL
+594 
-608 KQWVSDIHTVRNTVN
+608 
-623 PDINWPKQLRTDHEQ
+623 
-638 LFMHPDCVAFLNYH
+638 
-652 GITAVPVPPYQH
+652 
-664 HKVGRVERRYG
+664 
-675 IIHQHALVM
+675 
-684 METAQIYDRVWPAA
+684 
-698 YSFAVFHT
+698 
-706 NSAKQYP
+706 
-713 SAIVH
+713 
-718 GVTTDSQGMYPSP
+718 
-731 NSMFLKRETDLNFT
+731 
-745 RIPFCVSYVYYEQH
+745 
-759 SKFQQ
+759 
-764 RSNRGVLVGYSKDV
+764 
-778 PGSYVIWQPDENKTK
+778 
-793 LSAHVTC
+793 
-800 MEKLKE
+800 
-806 DGTLLHPAHIFY
+806 
-818 PELARTK
+818 
-825 VSKSAC
+825 
-831 VFNIGTKIGPGG
+831 
-843 RRIAKTSVPH
+843 
-853 APSTNLMEIGG
+853 
-864 ELDTHSQKT
+864 
-873 THSALDYAFATD
+873 
-885 VSETPGF
+885 
-892 EPRTYEEAIHSK
+892 
-904 DHERWILAID
+904 
-914 SELNSHQLYGTWIV
+914 
-928 IDNDGTVK
+928 
-936 NLIGCKWVFKIK
+936 
-948 LNSDGSIA
+948 
-956 RYKARLVAQGF
+956 
-967 SQIHGVDYSET
+967 
-978 YAPVVQYQTLRT
+978 
-990 LLAIYSARGFYF
+990 GFYF

-1102 TKDIL
+1102 TKDIF

-1121 QLTWALGMKISF
+1121 QLTWALGMKVSF

-1198 ISRPDLSSTVRVMS
+1198 ISRPDLSSTVRAMS

-1333 TDSTELK
+1333 TDSTGAEALVDHPTSHRRTK
-1340 RSSIIRRRTG
+1340 HIEIRREFIKFHIGHETVKI
-1350 ERNTSRSDAS
+1350 ERVS
-1360 SSSFTSDTKRSK
+1360 TKDQLADIMTKPLRQDIH
-1372 SNE
+1372 NYLVQMILHG

>member
-1 MPELDNSKPPLFVPS
+1 M
-16 KRSYND
+16 
-22 FVLAWRGHSR
+22 
-32 KRNYSQLL
+32 
-40 EWAENPDNA
+40 
-49 PEALTQQQQT
+49 
-59 WNSRFFSDLVDSLY
+59 
-73 NGETD
+73 
-78 DAATAALAAI
+78 

-138 RFRAV
+138 RFRGAV
-143 CANVHERHRASP
+143 REFKNRGGEMTNYKYAELFAANVHERHQRIALELVTDLDP
-155 LNWLLIWTLT
+155 T

-214 AARVAEEAATPNV
+214 AAWAAEEAATPNV
-227 STRSDTTDAAKTQTV
+227 LTRSDTNDAAKTQTV

-297 TDASHHGIGG
+297 TDASYHGIGG

-365 NCSKYIVDNAS
+365 NCSKYIVDEFHAN
-376 PYTLTGSLHHLYD
+376 P
-389 VQQLEKPKE
+389 
-398 IGGIKKDSTIECTHV
+398 
-413 GKIDFTTHEG
+413 
-423 TLTVS
+423 
-428 NAYYSAELAGFVSI
+428 I
-442 LSYIV
+442 L
-447 MRDAGAVLVDKKTD
+447 
-461 PYILLPNSDIMF
+461 
-473 LKEMDSGHL
+473 
-482 YTELTSLTNVDEAY
+482 
-496 PTLPINAG
+496 
-504 QWHARLGHL
+504 RL
-513 HPRRIENFPS
+513 
-523 DAEQIP
+523 
-529 ADAECPACQLH
+529 
-540 KSKRTRREPAQSIT
+540 
-554 EYKIGE
+554 
-560 VWSTDAIRP
+560 
-569 GTISVS
+569 
-575 GVTTFFPFIDYG
+575 
-587 SRFVFDY
+587 
-594 YAVSKEITEYIAIL
+594 
-608 KQWVSDIHTVRNTVN
+608 
-623 PDINWPKQLRTDHEQ
+623 
-638 LFMHPDCVAFLNYH
+638 
-652 GITAVPVPPYQH
+652 
-664 HKVGRVERRYG
+664 
-675 IIHQHALVM
+675 
-684 METAQIYDRVWPAA
+684 
-698 YSFAVFHT
+698 
-706 NSAKQYP
+706 
-713 SAIVH
+713 
-718 GVTTDSQGMYPSP
+718 
-731 NSMFLKRETDLNFT
+731 
-745 RIPFCVSYVYYEQH
+745 
-759 SKFQQ
+759 
-764 RSNRGVLVGYSKDV
+764 
-778 PGSYVIWQPDENKTK
+778 
-793 LSAHVTC
+793 
-800 MEKLKE
+800 E

-885 VSETPGF
+885 VGETPGF

-914 SELNSHQLYGTWIV
+914 SELNSHQLNGTWIV

-1046 QAGRNWYLDLKDYLV
+1046 QAGRNC
-1061 ELGFKPG
+1061 
-1068 EVDIGMYSAAVGTEN
+1068 AVGTEN

-1102 TKDIL
+1102 TKDIF

-1121 QLTWALGMKISF
+1121 QLTWALGMKVSF

-1333 TDSTELK
+1333 TDSTGAEALVDHPTSHRRTK
-1340 RSSIIRRRTG
+1340 HIEIRREFIKFHIGHETVKI
-1350 ERNTSRSDAS
+1350 ERVS
-1360 SSSFTSDTKRSK
+1360 TKDQLADILTKPLRQDIH
-1372 SNE
+1372 NYLVQMILHG

>member
-138 RFRAV
+138 RFRGAV
-143 CANVHERHRASP
+143 RRFKNRGGEMTNYKYAELFAANVHERHQRIALELVTDLDPDDDNAIIIPDIIRRTNERASLHDRIIRANP
-155 LNWLLIWTLT
+155 ENRRRRLALPVQGRGGRNGGRTGGRGGRNT
-165 TTTRSSYPTSSVAP
+165 ERFDPQRHNRRCQNANCPAP
-179 TNARPYTIVSYAQI
+179 HTHDTPMCYAPGGARHDP
-193 QKTADA
+193 
-199 ALHYPCKGAAVAVTA
+199 
-214 AARVAEEAATPNV
+214 ARWRGN
-227 STRSDTTDAAKTQTV
+227 TDAGRGGRGGRGGYQGGRGGRGGRHPLQYTPQPQHYTPQQHQNFQ
-242 QLHTLTTLRCVMR
+242 QLGGAYTTYPAYPV
-255 LAARV
+255 LA
-260 TTQHVGAATP
+260 
-270 TQAAEVAVDEADI
+270 
-283 KVAEAD
+283 
-289 EEDDTRCT
+289 

-319 SQLMQNNIARVG
+319 SQLMQNNIAR
-331 EAFPTMNAPPPTG
+331 
-344 QMYQTGPY
+344 
-352 RRTFAITLATNEP
+352 
-365 NCSKYIVDNAS
+365 YIVDNAS
-376 PYTLTGSLHHLYD
+376 PYTLTGSLNHLYD

-398 IGGIKKDSTIECTHV
+398 IGGIKKDSTIKCTHV

-428 NAYYSAELAGFVSI
+428 NAYY
-442 LSYIV
+442 
-447 MRDAGAVLVDKKTD
+447 
-461 PYILLPNSDIMF
+461 
-473 LKEMDSGHL
+473 
-482 YTELTSLTNVDEAY
+482 
-496 PTLPINAG
+496 
-504 QWHARLGHL
+504 
-513 HPRRIENFPS
+513 
-523 DAEQIP
+523 
-529 ADAECPACQLH
+529 
-540 KSKRTRREPAQSIT
+540 
-554 EYKIGE
+554 
-560 VWSTDAIRP
+560 
-569 GTISVS
+569 
-575 GVTTFFPFIDYG
+575 
-587 SRFVFDY
+587 
-594 YAVSKEITEYIAIL
+594 
-608 KQWVSDIHTVRNTVN
+608 
-623 PDINWPKQLRTDHEQ
+623 
-638 LFMHPDCVAFLNYH
+638 
-652 GITAVPVPPYQH
+652 
-664 HKVGRVERRYG
+664 
-675 IIHQHALVM
+675 
-684 METAQIYDRVWPAA
+684 
-698 YSFAVFHT
+698 
-706 NSAKQYP
+706 
-713 SAIVH
+713 
-718 GVTTDSQGMYPSP
+718 
-731 NSMFLKRETDLNFT
+731 
-745 RIPFCVSYVYYEQH
+745 
-759 SKFQQ
+759 
-764 RSNRGVLVGYSKDV
+764 
-778 PGSYVIWQPDENKTK
+778 
-793 LSAHVTC
+793 
-800 MEKLKE
+800 
-806 DGTLLHPAHIFY
+806 
-818 PELARTK
+818 
-825 VSKSAC
+825 
-831 VFNIGTKIGPGG
+831 
-843 RRIAKTSVPH
+843 
-853 APSTNLMEIGG
+853 
-864 ELDTHSQKT
+864 
-873 THSALDYAFATD
+873 
-885 VSETPGF
+885 
-892 EPRTYEEAIHSK
+892 
-904 DHERWILAID
+904 
-914 SELNSHQLYGTWIV
+914 
-928 IDNDGTVK
+928 
-936 NLIGCKWVFKIK
+936 
-948 LNSDGSIA
+948 
-956 RYKARLVAQGF
+956 
-967 SQIHGVDYSET
+967 
-978 YAPVVQYQTLRT
+978 
-990 LLAIYSARGFYF
+990 GFYF

-1102 TKDIL
+1102 TKDIF

-1121 QLTWALGMKISF
+1121 QLTWALGMKVSF

-1258 ASWGD
+1258 ASW
-1263 NHENRR
+1263 E
-1269 STSGYIFFL
+1269 
-1278 NGGPISWASYLQTTV
+1278 TTTRI
-1293 ALSTVESEVM
+1293 ADPHRDTF
-1303 ALTEAI
+1303 
-1309 KEAIYIRRLLESLG
+1309 
-1323 AAQEGPTIIY
+1323 
-1333 TDSTELK
+1333 
-1340 RSSIIRRRTG
+1340 SS
-1350 ERNTSRSDAS
+1350 
-1360 SSSFTSDTKRSK
+1360 
-1372 SNE
+1372 

>member
-1 MPELDNSKPPLFVPS
+1 MP
-16 KRSYND
+16 
-22 FVLAWRGHSR
+22 
-32 KRNYSQLL
+32 
-40 EWAENPDNA
+40 
-49 PEALTQQQQT
+49 TC
-59 WNSRFFSDLVDSLY
+59 
-73 NGETD
+73 
-78 DAATAALAAI
+78 
-88 DAAADDGMQL
+88 
-98 WTALKREIDITLP
+98 
-111 SARSHAEDQLKTK
+111 DQLKTK

-138 RFRAV
+138 RFRGAV
-143 CANVHERHRASP
+143 REFKNRGGEMTNYKYACFLANVHERHQRIALELVTDLDPDDDNAIIIPDIIRRTNERASLHDRIIRANP
-155 LNWLLIWTLT
+155 ENRRRRLALPVQGRGGGRNGGRTGGRGGRNT
-165 TTTRSSYPTSSVAP
+165 ERFDPQRHNRRCQNANCPAP
-179 TNARPYTIVSYAQI
+179 HTHDTPMCYAPGGARHDP
-193 QKTADA
+193 
-199 ALHYPCKGAAVAVTA
+199 
-214 AARVAEEAATPNV
+214 ARWRGN
-227 STRSDTTDAAKTQTV
+227 TDAGRGGRGGRGGYQGGRGGRGGRHPLQYTPQPQHYTPQQHQNFQ
-242 QLHTLTTLRCVMR
+242 QLGGAYTTYPAYPV
-255 LAARV
+255 LA
-260 TTQHVGAATP
+260 
-270 TQAAEVAVDEADI
+270 
-283 KVAEAD
+283 
-289 EEDDTRCT
+289 

-529 ADAECPACQLH
+529 ADAE
-540 KSKRTRREPAQSIT
+540 
-554 EYKIGE
+554 E

-843 RRIAKTSVPH
+843 RRIAQTSVPH

-1008 TAYLYALVQELI
+1008 TAYLYAL
-1020 YMRPPKGTNYGPNK
+1020 
-1034 ICRLLKSLYGLK
+1034 S
-1046 QAGRNWYLDLKDYLV
+1046 
-1061 ELGFKPG
+1061 
-1068 EVDIGMYSAAVGTEN
+1068 VGTEN

-1102 TKDIL
+1102 TKDIF

-1121 QLTWALGMKISF
+1121 QLTWALGMKVSF

-1333 TDSTELK
+1333 TDSTGAEALVDHPTSHRRTK
-1340 RSSIIRRRTG
+1340 HIEIRREFIKFHIGHETVKI
-1350 ERNTSRSDAS
+1350 ERVS
-1360 SSSFTSDTKRSK
+1360 TKDQLADIMTKPLRQDIH
-1372 SNE
+1372 NYLVRMILHG

>member
-1 MPELDNSKPPLFVPS
+1 MTNYKYAELF
-16 KRSYND
+16 
-22 FVLAWRGHSR
+22 A
-32 KRNYSQLL
+32 
-40 EWAENPDNA
+40 
-49 PEALTQQQQT
+49 
-59 WNSRFFSDLVDSLY
+59 
-73 NGETD
+73 
-78 DAATAALAAI
+78 
-88 DAAADDGMQL
+88 
-98 WTALKREIDITLP
+98 
-111 SARSHAEDQLKTK
+111 
-124 TKQKHDETVAEFGL
+124 
-138 RFRAV
+138 
-143 CANVHERHRASP
+143 ANVHERHQRIALELVTDLDPDDDNAIIIPDIIRRTNERASLHDRIIRANP
-155 LNWLLIWTLT
+155 ENRRRRLALPVQGRGGGRNGGRTGGRGGRNT
-165 TTTRSSYPTSSVAP
+165 ERFDPQRHNRRCQNANCPAP
-179 TNARPYTIVSYAQI
+179 HTHDTPMCYAPGGARHDP
-193 QKTADA
+193 
-199 ALHYPCKGAAVAVTA
+199 
-214 AARVAEEAATPNV
+214 ARWRGN
-227 STRSDTTDAAKTQTV
+227 TDAGRGGRGGRGGYQGGRGGRGGRHPLQYTPQPQHYTPQQHQNFQ
-242 QLHTLTTLRCVMR
+242 QLGGAYTTYPAYPV
-255 LAARV
+255 LA
-260 TTQHVGAATP
+260 
-270 TQAAEVAVDEADI
+270 
-283 KVAEAD
+283 
-289 EEDDTRCT
+289 

-376 PYTLTGSLHHLYD
+376 PYTLTGSLNHLYD

-398 IGGIKKDSTIECTHV
+398 IGGIKKDSTIKCTHV

-428 NAYYSAELAGFVSI
+428 NAYY
-442 LSYIV
+442 
-447 MRDAGAVLVDKKTD
+447 
-461 PYILLPNSDIMF
+461 
-473 LKEMDSGHL
+473 
-482 YTELTSLTNVDEAY
+482 
-496 PTLPINAG
+496 
-504 QWHARLGHL
+504 
-513 HPRRIENFPS
+513 
-523 DAEQIP
+523 
-529 ADAECPACQLH
+529 
-540 KSKRTRREPAQSIT
+540 
-554 EYKIGE
+554 
-560 VWSTDAIRP
+560 
-569 GTISVS
+569 
-575 GVTTFFPFIDYG
+575 
-587 SRFVFDY
+587 
-594 YAVSKEITEYIAIL
+594 
-608 KQWVSDIHTVRNTVN
+608 
-623 PDINWPKQLRTDHEQ
+623 
-638 LFMHPDCVAFLNYH
+638 
-652 GITAVPVPPYQH
+652 
-664 HKVGRVERRYG
+664 
-675 IIHQHALVM
+675 
-684 METAQIYDRVWPAA
+684 
-698 YSFAVFHT
+698 
-706 NSAKQYP
+706 
-713 SAIVH
+713 
-718 GVTTDSQGMYPSP
+718 
-731 NSMFLKRETDLNFT
+731 
-745 RIPFCVSYVYYEQH
+745 
-759 SKFQQ
+759 
-764 RSNRGVLVGYSKDV
+764 
-778 PGSYVIWQPDENKTK
+778 
-793 LSAHVTC
+793 
-800 MEKLKE
+800 
-806 DGTLLHPAHIFY
+806 
-818 PELARTK
+818 
-825 VSKSAC
+825 
-831 VFNIGTKIGPGG
+831 
-843 RRIAKTSVPH
+843 
-853 APSTNLMEIGG
+853 
-864 ELDTHSQKT
+864 
-873 THSALDYAFATD
+873 
-885 VSETPGF
+885 
-892 EPRTYEEAIHSK
+892 
-904 DHERWILAID
+904 
-914 SELNSHQLYGTWIV
+914 
-928 IDNDGTVK
+928 
-936 NLIGCKWVFKIK
+936 
-948 LNSDGSIA
+948 
-956 RYKARLVAQGF
+956 
-967 SQIHGVDYSET
+967 
-978 YAPVVQYQTLRT
+978 
-990 LLAIYSARGFYF
+990 GFYF

-1068 EVDIGMYSAAVGTEN
+1068 EVDIGMYSAVGTEN

-1102 TKDIL
+1102 TKDIF

-1141 QDLYVSKI
+1141 QDLYMSKI

-1198 ISRPDLSSTVRVMS
+1198 ISRPDLSSTVRAMS

-1333 TDSTELK
+1333 TDSTGVK

>member
-1 MPELDNSKPPLFVPS
+1 
-16 KRSYND
+16 
-22 FVLAWRGHSR
+22 
-32 KRNYSQLL
+32 
-40 EWAENPDNA
+40 
-49 PEALTQQQQT
+49 
-59 WNSRFFSDLVDSLY
+59 
-73 NGETD
+73 
-78 DAATAALAAI
+78 
-88 DAAADDGMQL
+88 
-98 WTALKREIDITLP
+98 
-111 SARSHAEDQLKTK
+111 
-124 TKQKHDETVAEFGL
+124 
-138 RFRAV
+138 
-143 CANVHERHRASP
+143 
-155 LNWLLIWTLT
+155 
-165 TTTRSSYPTSSVAP
+165 
-179 TNARPYTIVSYAQI
+179 
-193 QKTADA
+193 
-199 ALHYPCKGAAVAVTA
+199 
-214 AARVAEEAATPNV
+214 
-227 STRSDTTDAAKTQTV
+227 
-242 QLHTLTTLRCVMR
+242 
-255 LAARV
+255 
-260 TTQHVGAATP
+260 
-270 TQAAEVAVDEADI
+270 
-283 KVAEAD
+283 
-289 EEDDTRCT
+289 
-297 TDASHHGIGG
+297 
-307 TQQYLPPPPPLP
+307 
-319 SQLMQNNIARVG
+319 
-331 EAFPTMNAPPPTG
+331 
-344 QMYQTGPY
+344 
-352 RRTFAITLATNEP
+352 
-365 NCSKYIVDNAS
+365 
-376 PYTLTGSLHHLYD
+376 
-389 VQQLEKPKE
+389 
-398 IGGIKKDSTIECTHV
+398 
-413 GKIDFTTHEG
+413 
-423 TLTVS
+423 
-428 NAYYSAELAGFVSI
+428 
-442 LSYIV
+442 
-447 MRDAGAVLVDKKTD
+447 
-461 PYILLPNSDIMF
+461 
-473 LKEMDSGHL
+473 
-482 YTELTSLTNVDEAY
+482 
-496 PTLPINAG
+496 
-504 QWHARLGHL
+504 
-513 HPRRIENFPS
+513 
-523 DAEQIP
+523 
-529 ADAECPACQLH
+529 
-540 KSKRTRREPAQSIT
+540 
-554 EYKIGE
+554 
-560 VWSTDAIRP
+560 
-569 GTISVS
+569 
-575 GVTTFFPFIDYG
+575 
-587 SRFVFDY
+587 
-594 YAVSKEITEYIAIL
+594 
-608 KQWVSDIHTVRNTVN
+608 
-623 PDINWPKQLRTDHEQ
+623 
-638 LFMHPDCVAFLNYH
+638 
-652 GITAVPVPPYQH
+652 
-664 HKVGRVERRYG
+664 
-675 IIHQHALVM
+675 
-684 METAQIYDRVWPAA
+684 
-698 YSFAVFHT
+698 
-706 NSAKQYP
+706 
-713 SAIVH
+713 
-718 GVTTDSQGMYPSP
+718 
-731 NSMFLKRETDLNFT
+731 MFLKRETDLNFT
-745 RIPFCVSYVYYEQH
+745 RTPFCVSYVHFEQH

-764 RSNRGVLVGYSKDV
+764 RSNRGVFVGYSKDV

-843 RRIAKTSVPH
+843 RRIAQTSVPH

-914 SELNSHQLYGTWIV
+914 SELNSHQLNGTWIV

-1102 TKDIL
+1102 TKDIF

-1121 QLTWALGMKISF
+1121 QLTWALGMKVSF

-1333 TDSTELK
+1333 TDSTGAEALVDHPTSHRRTK
-1340 RSSIIRRRTG
+1340 HIEIRREFIKFHIGHETVKI
-1350 ERNTSRSDAS
+1350 ERVS
-1360 SSSFTSDTKRSK
+1360 TKDQLADILTKPLRQDIH
-1372 SNE
+1372 NYLVQMILHG

>member
-138 RFRAV
+138 RFRGAV
-143 CANVHERHRASP
+143 REFKNRGGEMTNYKYAELFAANVHERHQRIALELVTDLDPDDDNAIIIPDIIRRTNERASLHDRIIRANP
-155 LNWLLIWTLT
+155 ENRRRRLALPVQGRGGGRNGGRTGGRGGRNT
-165 TTTRSSYPTSSVAP
+165 ERFDPQRHNRRCQNANCPAP
-179 TNARPYTIVSYAQI
+179 HTHDTPMCYAPGGARHDP
-193 QKTADA
+193 
-199 ALHYPCKGAAVAVTA
+199 
-214 AARVAEEAATPNV
+214 ARWRGN
-227 STRSDTTDAAKTQTV
+227 TDAGRGGRGGRGGYQGGRGGRGGRHPLQYTPQPQHYTPQQHQNFQ
-242 QLHTLTTLRCVMR
+242 QLGGAYTTYPAYPV
-255 LAARV
+255 LA
-260 TTQHVGAATP
+260 
-270 TQAAEVAVDEADI
+270 
-283 KVAEAD
+283 
-289 EEDDTRCT
+289 

-540 KSKRTRREPAQSIT
+540 KSKRTRREPAQSVT

-608 KQWVSDIHTVRNTVN
+608 KQW
-623 PDINWPKQLRTDHEQ
+623 
-638 LFMHPDCVAFLNYH
+638 
-652 GITAVPVPPYQH
+652 
-664 HKVGRVERRYG
+664 
-675 IIHQHALVM
+675 
-684 METAQIYDRVWPAA
+684 
-698 YSFAVFHT
+698 
-706 NSAKQYP
+706 
-713 SAIVH
+713 
-718 GVTTDSQGMYPSP
+718 
-731 NSMFLKRETDLNFT
+731 
-745 RIPFCVSYVYYEQH
+745 H

-843 RRIAKTSVPH
+843 RRIAQTSVPH

-914 SELNSHQLYGTWIV
+914 SELNSHQLNGTWIV

-1141 QDLYVSKI
+1141 QDLYMSKI

-1198 ISRPDLSSTVRVMS
+1198 ISRPDLSSTVRAMS

-1333 TDSTELK
+1333 TDSTGAEALVDHPTSHRRTK
-1340 RSSIIRRRTG
+1340 HIEIRREFIKFHIGHETVKI
-1350 ERNTSRSDAS
+1350 ERVS
-1360 SSSFTSDTKRSK
+1360 TKDQLADIMTKPLRQDIH
-1372 SNE
+1372 NYLVQMILHG

>member
-1 MPELDNSKPPLFVPS
+1 
-16 KRSYND
+16 
-22 FVLAWRGHSR
+22 
-32 KRNYSQLL
+32 
-40 EWAENPDNA
+40 
-49 PEALTQQQQT
+49 
-59 WNSRFFSDLVDSLY
+59 
-73 NGETD
+73 
-78 DAATAALAAI
+78 
-88 DAAADDGMQL
+88 
-98 WTALKREIDITLP
+98 
-111 SARSHAEDQLKTK
+111 
-124 TKQKHDETVAEFGL
+124 
-138 RFRAV
+138 
-143 CANVHERHRASP
+143 
-155 LNWLLIWTLT
+155 
-165 TTTRSSYPTSSVAP
+165 
-179 TNARPYTIVSYAQI
+179 
-193 QKTADA
+193 
-199 ALHYPCKGAAVAVTA
+199 
-214 AARVAEEAATPNV
+214 
-227 STRSDTTDAAKTQTV
+227 
-242 QLHTLTTLRCVMR
+242 
-255 LAARV
+255 
-260 TTQHVGAATP
+260 
-270 TQAAEVAVDEADI
+270 
-283 KVAEAD
+283 
-289 EEDDTRCT
+289 
-297 TDASHHGIGG
+297 
-307 TQQYLPPPPPLP
+307 
-319 SQLMQNNIARVG
+319 
-331 EAFPTMNAPPPTG
+331 
-344 QMYQTGPY
+344 
-352 RRTFAITLATNEP
+352 
-365 NCSKYIVDNAS
+365 
-376 PYTLTGSLHHLYD
+376 
-389 VQQLEKPKE
+389 
-398 IGGIKKDSTIECTHV
+398 
-413 GKIDFTTHEG
+413 
-423 TLTVS
+423 
-428 NAYYSAELAGFVSI
+428 
-442 LSYIV
+442 
-447 MRDAGAVLVDKKTD
+447 
-461 PYILLPNSDIMF
+461 
-473 LKEMDSGHL
+473 
-482 YTELTSLTNVDEAY
+482 
-496 PTLPINAG
+496 
-504 QWHARLGHL
+504 
-513 HPRRIENFPS
+513 
-523 DAEQIP
+523 
-529 ADAECPACQLH
+529 
-540 KSKRTRREPAQSIT
+540 
-554 EYKIGE
+554 
-560 VWSTDAIRP
+560 
-569 GTISVS
+569 
-575 GVTTFFPFIDYG
+575 
-587 SRFVFDY
+587 
-594 YAVSKEITEYIAIL
+594 
-608 KQWVSDIHTVRNTVN
+608 
-623 PDINWPKQLRTDHEQ
+623 
-638 LFMHPDCVAFLNYH
+638 
-652 GITAVPVPPYQH
+652 
-664 HKVGRVERRYG
+664 
-675 IIHQHALVM
+675 
-684 METAQIYDRVWPAA
+684 
-698 YSFAVFHT
+698 
-706 NSAKQYP
+706 
-713 SAIVH
+713 
-718 GVTTDSQGMYPSP
+718 
-731 NSMFLKRETDLNFT
+731 MFLKRETDLNFT
-745 RIPFCVSYVYYEQH
+745 RTPFCVSYVHFEQH

-764 RSNRGVLVGYSKDV
+764 RSNRGVFVGYSKDV

-843 RRIAKTSVPH
+843 RRIAQTSVPH

-885 VSETPGF
+885 VSETPDSNL
-892 EPRTYEEAIHSK
+892 ERTRKPSTRK
-904 DHERWILAID
+904 
-914 SELNSHQLYGTWIV
+914 TM
-928 IDNDGTVK
+928 NDGYLPLT
-936 NLIGCKWVFKIK
+936 

-1102 TKDIL
+1102 TKDIF

-1121 QLTWALGMKISF
+1121 QLTWALGMKVSF

-1141 QDLYVSKI
+1141 QDLYMSKI

-1198 ISRPDLSSTVRVMS
+1198 ISRPDLSSTVRAMS

-1333 TDSTELK
+1333 TDSTGAEALVDHPTSHRRTK
-1340 RSSIIRRRTG
+1340 HIEIRREFIKFHIGHETVKI
-1350 ERNTSRSDAS
+1350 ERVS
-1360 SSSFTSDTKRSK
+1360 TKDQLADIMTKPLRQDIH
-1372 SNE
+1372 NYLVQMILHG

>member
-1 MPELDNSKPPLFVPS
+1 
-16 KRSYND
+16 
-22 FVLAWRGHSR
+22 
-32 KRNYSQLL
+32 
-40 EWAENPDNA
+40 
-49 PEALTQQQQT
+49 
-59 WNSRFFSDLVDSLY
+59 
-73 NGETD
+73 
-78 DAATAALAAI
+78 
-88 DAAADDGMQL
+88 
-98 WTALKREIDITLP
+98 
-111 SARSHAEDQLKTK
+111 
-124 TKQKHDETVAEFGL
+124 
-138 RFRAV
+138 
-143 CANVHERHRASP
+143 
-155 LNWLLIWTLT
+155 
-165 TTTRSSYPTSSVAP
+165 
-179 TNARPYTIVSYAQI
+179 
-193 QKTADA
+193 
-199 ALHYPCKGAAVAVTA
+199 
-214 AARVAEEAATPNV
+214 
-227 STRSDTTDAAKTQTV
+227 
-242 QLHTLTTLRCVMR
+242 
-255 LAARV
+255 
-260 TTQHVGAATP
+260 
-270 TQAAEVAVDEADI
+270 
-283 KVAEAD
+283 
-289 EEDDTRCT
+289 
-297 TDASHHGIGG
+297 
-307 TQQYLPPPPPLP
+307 
-319 SQLMQNNIARVG
+319 
-331 EAFPTMNAPPPTG
+331 
-344 QMYQTGPY
+344 
-352 RRTFAITLATNEP
+352 
-365 NCSKYIVDNAS
+365 
-376 PYTLTGSLHHLYD
+376 
-389 VQQLEKPKE
+389 
-398 IGGIKKDSTIECTHV
+398 
-413 GKIDFTTHEG
+413 
-423 TLTVS
+423 
-428 NAYYSAELAGFVSI
+428 
-442 LSYIV
+442 
-447 MRDAGAVLVDKKTD
+447 
-461 PYILLPNSDIMF
+461 
-473 LKEMDSGHL
+473 
-482 YTELTSLTNVDEAY
+482 
-496 PTLPINAG
+496 
-504 QWHARLGHL
+504 
-513 HPRRIENFPS
+513 
-523 DAEQIP
+523 
-529 ADAECPACQLH
+529 
-540 KSKRTRREPAQSIT
+540 
-554 EYKIGE
+554 
-560 VWSTDAIRP
+560 
-569 GTISVS
+569 
-575 GVTTFFPFIDYG
+575 
-587 SRFVFDY
+587 
-594 YAVSKEITEYIAIL
+594 
-608 KQWVSDIHTVRNTVN
+608 
-623 PDINWPKQLRTDHEQ
+623 
-638 LFMHPDCVAFLNYH
+638 
-652 GITAVPVPPYQH
+652 
-664 HKVGRVERRYG
+664 
-675 IIHQHALVM
+675 
-684 METAQIYDRVWPAA
+684 
-698 YSFAVFHT
+698 
-706 NSAKQYP
+706 
-713 SAIVH
+713 
-718 GVTTDSQGMYPSP
+718 
-731 NSMFLKRETDLNFT
+731 MFLKRETDLNFT
-745 RIPFCVSYVYYEQH
+745 RIPFCVSYVHYEQH

-843 RRIAKTSVPH
+843 RRIAQTSVPH

-885 VSETPGF
+885 VSETPDSNLA
-892 EPRTYEEAIHSK
+892 RTRKPSTRK
-904 DHERWILAID
+904 
-914 SELNSHQLYGTWIV
+914 TM
-928 IDNDGTVK
+928 NDGYLPLT
-936 NLIGCKWVFKIK
+936 

-1068 EVDIGMYSAAVGTEN
+1068 EVDIGMYSVAVGTEN

-1102 TKDIL
+1102 TKDIF

-1121 QLTWALGMKISF
+1121 QLTWALGMKVSF

-1333 TDSTELK
+1333 TDSTGAEALVDHPTSHRRTK
-1340 RSSIIRRRTG
+1340 HIEIRREFIKFHIGHETVKI
-1350 ERNTSRSDAS
+1350 ERVS
-1360 SSSFTSDTKRSK
+1360 TKDQLADILTKPLRQDIH
-1372 SNE
+1372 NYLVQMILHG